1 VREPLIIVMKWKK
14 HVQSNYF
21 DYAKAGWGMVADG
34 GDGLYVG
41 VYCTYNCGRQAPNGA
56 EVTKRWGFK
65 SWLRAEL

>member
-41 VYCTYNCGRQAPNGA
+41 VYIQLRTSSS
-56 EVTKRWGFK
+56 KRG
-65 SWLRAEL
+65 